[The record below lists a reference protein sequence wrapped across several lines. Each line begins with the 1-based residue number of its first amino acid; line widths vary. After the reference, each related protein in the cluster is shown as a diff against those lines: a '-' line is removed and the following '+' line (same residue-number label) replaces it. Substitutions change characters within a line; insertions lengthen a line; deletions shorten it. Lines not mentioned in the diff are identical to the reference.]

1 MCMCCSRVP
10 RHRGGATPGN
20 EASVVVDYIPVVQT
34 HIHTCMTEKSS
45 KTFTIISTCGTVHV

>member
-1 MCMCCSRVP
+1 M
-10 RHRGGATPGN
+10 PGN

-34 HIHTCMTEKSS
+34 HTHTCMTGKSS